1 MLSDNPHTIS
11 WPMLIIILLLDALIM
26 TKALFTYEK
35 STIVNPLNMETQIT
49 IDLSATNIVLLL

>member
-1 MLSDNPHTIS
+1 M
-11 WPMLIIILLLDALIM
+11 A
-26 TKALFTYEK
+26 KALFTYEK